1 MNGDYTIIPS
11 NRIEDTLNE
20 LASIMIN
27 FRINK
32 HNFKIN
38 VTNELGLSDVIFSQI
53 FSRFKIYGS
62 NRNMKFPDVNV
73 NEITLCN
80 FLFKCIRQRSYPK
93 VCRIFII
100 QANAFGKVLFFS
112 TNPISCIREKG
123 F

>member
-1 MNGDYTIIPS
+1 MNRDYTIIPRS

-53 FSRFKIYGS
+53 FSRFEIYGS

-73 NEITLCN
+73 NELYAI
-80 FLFKCIRQRSYPK
+80 
-93 VCRIFII
+93 
-100 QANAFGKVLFFS
+100 FFS
-112 TNPISCIREKG
+112 NV
-123 F
+123 

>member
-20 LASIMIN
+20 LATIMIN

-53 FSRFKIYGS
+53 FSRFKICGS
-62 NRNMKFPDVNV
+62 SRNMKFPDVNV
-73 NEITLCN
+73 NVNELYAI
-80 FLFKCIRQRSYPK
+80 
-93 VCRIFII
+93 
-100 QANAFGKVLFFS
+100 FFS
-112 TNPISCIREKG
+112 NV
-123 F
+123 